1 MAFKEYMIKR
11 ELSPLDRIAT
21 LLLYA
26 AAAAV
31 SLVVI
36 VLFLPTQLASISLL
50 AVFGLFWLAHYLS
63 ARLRREYEYI
73 CTDDCI
79 DIDMI
84 MNKSRRKRL
93 ISFDMKN
100 TELLAS
106 VGDPDYANVLTS
118 QFDKTIDA
126 TSGRRDAQVY
136 FAVVDKNGRTLVK
149 FEPTYNML
157 TSLQQYARSKVHIH
171 E

>member
-1 MAFKEYMIKR
+1 MIKR
-11 ELSPLDRIAT
+11 ELSPLDRIASV
-21 LLLYA
+21 LLYL

-31 SLVVI
+31 SLVLI
-36 VLFLPTQLASISLL
+36 AALLPTQLGSIALL
-50 AVFGLFWLAHYLS
+50 GVCGLFWLAHFLS
-63 ARLRREYEYI
+63 ARFHREYEYI

-93 ISFDMKN
+93 ISFDMKC
-100 TELLAS
+100 TEMIAAVNDAAYS
-106 VGDPDYANVLTS
+106 NVLSS

-136 FAVVDKNGRTLVK
+136 FAVVDKNGRTLIK

-157 TSLQQYARSKVHIH
+157 TSLQQFARSKVHIY